1 MRKVFGGIL
10 VASLLL
16 GGCMTHMH
24 VVGDGGKTAS
34 IQQERQWYV
43 LWGLV
48 PINTV
53 NTAEMTKGA
62 TNYTIKTEQ
71 TALDVIIN
79 IFTSAI
85 SVTSRTVEVR
95 Q

>member
-1 MRKVFGGIL
+1 M
-10 VASLLL
+10 A
-16 GGCMTHMH
+16 HMH
-24 VVGDGGKTAS
+24 VVGDGAKAAS
-34 IQQERQWYV
+34 VQQERQWYV

-53 NTAEMTKGA
+53 DTAQMAGGA
-62 TNYTIKTEQ
+62 TNYTVKTEH

-79 IFTSAI
+79 IFTSVV

-95 Q
+95 K